1 MFMSSKYI
9 NVVFAITQDL
19 PEKPLPYVTVF
30 MYHIHMY
37 ITSHN
42 GSCYNIIIH
51 YYLFFKSSKP
61 FQKGF

>member
-1 MFMSSKYI
+1 MFMSYIYI

-19 PEKPLPYVTVF
+19 PSKPLPYVTVF
-30 MYHIHMY
+30 MYHILMY

-42 GSCYNIIIH
+42 GSYNITIH